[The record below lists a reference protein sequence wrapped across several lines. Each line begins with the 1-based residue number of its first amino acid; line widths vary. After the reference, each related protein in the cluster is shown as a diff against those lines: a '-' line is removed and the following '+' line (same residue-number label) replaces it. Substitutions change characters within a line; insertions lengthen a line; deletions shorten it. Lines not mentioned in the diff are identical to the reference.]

1 MINQTEN
8 TGQNPYKFTVKGV
21 TFDFYDLSDAIGFRQ
36 SAVEHA
42 VKKLVALGSRSG
54 NKSYS
59 QDLHEAIMS
68 LLRAQEQYN
77 ESLRPAEGTVR
88 EGTGKKVSSSDL
100 LLVPTRYNYDLRPA
114 VCKSGD
120 AVRSSETKEKD
131 YYSCSRGGSPDDGIE
146 EAFRALEAWAETF
159 NKGL

>member
-1 MINQTEN
+1 MTNQTEN

-21 TFDFYDLSDAIGFRQ
+21 TFDFYDLSDAISFKQ
-36 SAVEHA
+36 AAVEHA

-77 ESLRPAEGTVR
+77 ESLRSTEGAVR
-88 EGTGKKVSSSDL
+88 ERTGEEAPQIIAPL
-100 LLVPTRYNYDLRPA
+100 YNYDPRPT